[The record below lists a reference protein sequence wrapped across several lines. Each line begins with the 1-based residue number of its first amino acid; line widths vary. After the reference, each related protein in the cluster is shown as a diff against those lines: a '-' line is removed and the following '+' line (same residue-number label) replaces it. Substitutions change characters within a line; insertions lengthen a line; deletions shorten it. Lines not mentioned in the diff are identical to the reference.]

1 VISALRKDGISDHP
15 AGATWALARGNTG
28 IGAGSRVAPPGAVF
42 WIARQT
48 GQNAYFVTMLRIGG
62 ELDGGFDLIIKR
74 QIERR
79 AMLKMAVRKLP
90 LCTHPRNIQL

>member
-1 VISALRKDGISDHP
+1 M
-15 AGATWALARGNTG
+15 
-28 IGAGSRVAPPGAVF
+28 F

-48 GQNAYFVTMLRIGG
+48 GQNAYFVAMLRIGG

-79 AMLKMAVRKLP
+79 AMLKMAVGNF
-90 LCTHPRNIQL
+90 LCVRIRGIFSLERNLVGNWQSKAGKKAAGPRNQRADSMRPPVPV